1 MVYTITH
8 PPINNSS
15 LLESYYEFKMDMLQY
30 EQNMF
35 EMFADIE
42 YNSILNESYEIIHEG
57 RIMDIVQKIVE
68 MIKKFGRFVREQW
81 KKFKMFIVQKISK
94 WKAKTTEAESN
105 IKGGTNTNVKTQ
117 DKEELENKEEEKVY
131 RKSINGHSISSASRG
146 KELKVV
152 EIDCIRLNING
163 ISNAMNKFDVLSD
176 LCDMYSE
183 CVNDIQES
191 FMKSSGNSV
200 SVNNIYGRVLM
211 RIQKKTGGEN
221 NINAYL
227 NKRLEADDDTSL
239 KETIKNSF
247 IQTISI
253 KSNDKS
259 KIGGL
264 KSDMNRASTQWVKE
278 FDKVYDAISKMCNQL
293 EKDADSLLKIKN
305 INYNNS
311 DGENITE
318 GISKSLSFIPKMT
331 SAIISKSTEVYNASI
346 EGLIYGIDQ
355 TNISYLKL
363 LKANPVIINW

>member
-1 MVYTITH
+1 MVYTIT
-8 PPINNSS
+8 PPISGAS
-15 LLESYYEFKMDMLQY
+15 LQESYYEFKMGILQY

-42 YNSILNESYEIIHEG
+42 YNSILNESYDIIHEG
-57 RIMDIVQKIVE
+57 RIMDIVKNIVE
-68 MIKKFGRFVREQW
+68 MIKKFVGFVREQW

-94 WKAKTTEAESN
+94 WKTKTTEAESN
-105 IKGGTNTNVKTQ
+105 VKGGTNVKTQ
-117 DKEELENKEEEKVY
+117 DKEELENKEEEKSY
-131 RKSINGHSISSASRG
+131 RKSINGHSISSTSRG

-152 EIDCIRLNING
+152 EIDCVQLNING
-163 ISNAMNKFDVLSD
+163 ISNTMNKFSVLSD

-200 SVNNIYGRVLM
+200 SVDYTYGRVLM

-221 NINAYL
+221 NINTYL
-227 NKRLEADDDTSL
+227 NKRLEADDDISL
-239 KETIKNSF
+239 KESIKNNF
-247 IQTISI
+247 IQTITI

-259 KIGGL
+259 KIEGL
-264 KSDMNRASTQWVKE
+264 KSDMNKASTQWVKE

-311 DGENITE
+311 DGKNITE
-318 GISKSLSFIPKMT
+318 DISKALSFIPKMT